1 MEMKNAKKA
10 TLEDVLKKL
19 SAEER
24 AVIESVKKST
34 AAKAK
39 KENTKR
45 MLDDK
50 DRVRIRMCL
59 TEAGCDDKPAL
70 NNMRILALR
79 WVLDNH
85 ANEFVQYVKDLHGEA
100 KKSQDRPSRLATPP
114 RQQVQHGSYP
124 AERGK

>member
-1 MEMKNAKKA
+1 M
-10 TLEDVLKKL
+10 
-19 SAEER
+19 
-24 AVIESVKKST
+24 IESVKKST

-45 MLDDK
+45 MLDNK
-50 DRVRIRMCL
+50 DRTRIRTCL
-59 TEAGCDDKPAL
+59 TEADCDDKPAL

-100 KKSQDRPSRLATPP
+100 KKSQNRPSRLATPH
-114 RQQVQHGSYP
+114 RQQVQQGSYP